1 MTWSQSYAED
11 PPATHRHQQGVKTTT
26 TGHPRAMHSFAMNAW
41 DPIGGELVVGVRQMD
56 YGLERLPQVKWRGT
70 PRRVGGTTLHRPVDG
85 HQLPQVQISARG
97 HVCYVPPLR

>member
-26 TGHPRAMHSFAMNAW
+26 TGHPRAMYSSAMHAW

-56 YGLERLPQVKWRGT
+56 YGPGT
-70 PRRVGGTTLHRPVDG
+70 CLLRATAEACHCLRR
-85 HQLPQVQISARG
+85 
-97 HVCYVPPLR
+97 